1 MRPNE
6 DRDEQRDME
15 TPRKK
20 PYATPRLIVHGDVK
34 KITAGGIAG
43 TKESLTSVL

>member
-20 PYATPRLIVHGDVK
+20 PYATPRLIVHGDVE
-34 KITAGGIAG
+34 KITGGGLVG
-43 TKESLTSVL
+43 TKEALTSAL